1 MSKAMASKD
10 MVNRDM
16 VSKDMASMDMVSK
29 DMVNKGMVRPDS
41 AAYSIVP
48 DIVMDSDRAGKVDH
62 ANCTKMAA
70 LHLRHLINTLST

>member
-16 VSKDMASMDMVSK
+16 VSKDMASMDMVH
-29 DMVNKGMVRPDS
+29 KGMVRPDS